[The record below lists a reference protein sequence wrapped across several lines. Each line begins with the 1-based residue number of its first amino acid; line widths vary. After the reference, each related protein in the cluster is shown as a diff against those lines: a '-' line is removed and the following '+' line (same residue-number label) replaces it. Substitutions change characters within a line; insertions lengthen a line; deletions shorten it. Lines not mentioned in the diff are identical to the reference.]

1 MTHPTDPEQTCACAS
16 GDGWRW
22 PEQYHHH
29 GPHCQPH
36 HSFQTLFC
44 LNAISKFLK
53 VAAWT
58 RHRAVEHG
66 RTRIW
71 KCICHC
77 TERASRTGGLDL
89 DFNGIHVGRTIAKN
103 GAAYD
108 LTLFQCWNPWP
119 KALHVS
125 FWRRASCPVIS
136 EFSPALGP
144 WWKHVVAMSCKDVKR
159 VGLNGDLRRE
169 GAAEQL
175 TTFWKESV
183 TGSAE
188 FSHQTKQLY
197 YLYIFIPKP
206 SPESW
211 KAKCKLWHQVQHRE
225 ETKIW
230 TNNKKLSNYI
240 SYFTSCDPHHDICT

>member
-66 RTRIW
+66 RNRIW

-144 WWKHVVAMSCKDVKR
+144 WWKPCHVR
-159 VGLNGDLRRE
+159 TWRR
-169 GAAEQL
+169 
-175 TTFWKESV
+175 ESV

-188 FSHQTKQLY
+188 FSHPTKQLY
-197 YLYIFIPKP
+197 IYTQTVPGVL
-206 SPESW
+206 ES
-211 KAKCKLWHQVQHRE
+211 KM
-225 ETKIW
+225 
-230 TNNKKLSNYI
+230 
-240 SYFTSCDPHHDICT
+240 